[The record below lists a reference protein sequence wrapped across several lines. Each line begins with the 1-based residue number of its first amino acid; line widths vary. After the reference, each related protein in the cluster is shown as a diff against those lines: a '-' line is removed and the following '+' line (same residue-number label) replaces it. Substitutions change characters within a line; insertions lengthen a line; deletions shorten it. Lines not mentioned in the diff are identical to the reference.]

1 MADRLARYRDM
12 RDLASSSEPAGER
25 AQAETGPARFVVQ
38 EHHATRLHWDLRL
51 ERDGVL
57 VSWAIPNGIP
67 EDPRQNRK
75 AVHTEDHPLDYID
88 FEGEIPTGNYGA
100 GTMRVWDHGTYEC
113 EKWEQRKV
121 MVRFH
126 GERLNGRYAL
136 FQTSSG
142 KDWMIHR
149 MDPPADPDRE
159 PMPER
164 LVPMLARLAA
174 LPPDDD
180 EWAFEIKWDGIRA
193 IAYSE
198 PGRLRLESRNL
209 NDITPRWPE
218 VRALNRALSSHSAV
232 LDGEIVALD
241 AGGRPSF
248 ERLQQRMHL
257 SSDSAVRRRAR
268 DLPAVYVLFDLLHL
282 DGHSLMGLPYSERR
296 ERLQE
301 LALDGPA
308 WMTPDYHTGSG
319 AELLAASRKRGLE
332 GIVAKR
338 LRSPYEPG
346 RRSTSWIKVKNTRR
360 QEVVIGGWLPGQG
373 RRRERIGALVAG
385 YYDEPQGNEPPALR
399 YAGKV
404 GTGFDEAALDELARL
419 LDPDRRATSPFSGR
433 QPPKGAVF
441 VEPRHVADVDFTE
454 WTAEG
459 LLRHPS
465 YKGLRDD
472 KQPLEVVRERE
483 LQALAEPAVGE
494 TGEGPSSEPA
504 VGLTALLESGRRVGE
519 GAEVTVAHRALKLS
533 NLDKVLYPGPGF
545 TKGDVIDYYARV
557 AATVLPHLHARPL
570 TLKRYPN
577 GVEASYFYEKQCPK
591 HRPDWVSTA
600 SIWSGHRNGQIDY
613 CLVDDLPTLVWLA
626 NLADLELHA
635 SLSLHDAIER
645 PTVLAFDLDP
655 GPPAGIV
662 ECCQVA
668 LWLRGMLAG
677 VGLASYAKTS
687 GSKGLQ
693 VYVPLNADATYE
705 QTKPFARAV
714 AETLE
719 GGYPELVVSRMT
731 KSLRAGK
738 VLVDWSQNDQHKTT
752 VCVYSLRAMERPT
765 VSTPLGWEELERA
778 HAGADAAALSFDS
791 GQVLERI
798 ERLGDLFAPVLS
810 TAQELPSFGSAQ

>member
-12 RDLASSSEPAGER
+12 RDLSESTEPAGER
-25 AQAETGPARFVVQ
+25 TPVETGPPRFVVQ

-67 EDPRQNRK
+67 EDPQQNRK

-88 FEGEIPTGNYGA
+88 FEGEIPAGNYGA
-100 GTMRVWDHGTYEC
+100 GTMRVWDRGTYEC

-126 GERLNGRYAL
+126 GKRLNGRYAL
-136 FQTSSG
+136 FQTGTG

-164 LVPMLARLAA
+164 LVPMLARLAP
-174 LPPDDD
+174 LPADDS

-209 NDITPRWPE
+209 NEITPRWPE

-232 LDGEIVALD
+232 LDGEIVAFD
-241 AGGRPSF
+241 GDGRPSF

-257 SSDSAVRRRAR
+257 SSDSAVRRRAK

-282 DGHSLMGLPYSERR
+282 DGHSLMGLPYVERR
-296 ERLQE
+296 ERLRE
-301 LALDGPA
+301 LDLNGPA
-308 WMTPDYHTGSG
+308 WLTPEYHAGSG
-319 AELLAASRKRGLE
+319 AALLAASRERGLE

-360 QEVVIGGWLPGQG
+360 QEIVIGGWLPGQG

-385 YYDEPQGNEPPALR
+385 YYDEAAGDEPLLR
-399 YAGKV
+399 FAGKV
-404 GTGFDEAALDELARL
+404 GTGFDEAALVELARL
-419 LDPDRRATSPFSGR
+419 LAADERATSPFSGR

-441 VEPRHVADVDFTE
+441 VEPRHVAEVEFTE

-472 KQPLEVVRERE
+472 KPLREVVRERE
-483 LQALAEPAVGE
+483 LEALAEPAVAE
-494 TGEGPSSEPA
+494 TGERASSEPA
-504 VGLTALLESGRRVGE
+504 VGLEALLESGRRIGD
-519 GAEVTVAHRALKLS
+519 GAEVTVGGRALKLS
-533 NLDKVLYPGPGF
+533 NLEKVLYPQAGF
-545 TKGDVIDYYARV
+545 SKGDVIDYYARV
-557 AATVLPHLHARPL
+557 APAVLPHLHGRPL

-577 GVEASYFYEKQCPK
+577 GVEASHFYEKQCPK
-591 HRPDWVSTA
+591 HRPDWVRTA
-600 SIWSGHRNGQIDY
+600 SLWSRHRKSQIDY
-613 CLVDDLPTLVWLA
+613 CLVEELPTLVWLA

-635 SLSLHDAIER
+635 SLALHDAIER

-668 LWLRGMLAG
+668 LLLRGMFAG
-677 VGLASYAKTS
+677 VGLESYPKTS
-687 GSKGLQ
+687 GSKGIQ
-693 VYVPLNADATYE
+693 VYVPLNAETTYE

-719 GGYPELVVSRMT
+719 GGYPELVISRMT

-738 VLVDWSQNDQHKTT
+738 VLVDWSQNDEHKTT

-765 VSTPLGWEELERA
+765 VSTPLGWDELERA
-778 HAGADAAALSFDS
+778 HASGDAAALSFDS
-791 GQVLERI
+791 VQVLDRI
-798 ERLGDLFAPVLS
+798 ERHGDLFAPVLS
-810 TAQELPSFGSAQ
+810 TVQQLPSFG